1 MLVVWSTGT
10 DYRSGLH
17 TTAGVRRYP
26 YRTTAI
32 ETEALELAHPD
43 PNTPF
48 AIKAGD
54 VAAACEFVEQLV
66 HTVYRATPQRVAT
79 LALSAIPVP
88 SMSTISSEIPCSRR

>member
-26 YRTTAI
+26 CRTTAI

-48 AIKAGD
+48 AITAGD
-54 VAAACEFVEQLV
+54 VAAAREFVEQLV
-66 HTVYRATPQRVAT
+66 HTVYWGQSQGPALRLCAASEPQRVV
-79 LALSAIPVP
+79 IGRPN
-88 SMSTISSEIPCSRR
+88 